1 MSRIG
6 KKPVVVPTGVT
17 VSVDGNS
24 VTAKGPKGELSLS
37 FEPEF
42 VSVSQ
47 EENEVVVT
55 RANDE
60 KVSRARHGLYRSLLN
75 NIVEGVS
82 TGFSK
87 RMEIRGVGYR
97 GSMKGR
103 TLELHLGFSHLVN
116 YEVPAGVDVVFDD
129 KSQTVF
135 TVSGADKQ
143 LVGEVAA
150 NIRSYRSPEPYK
162 GKGIRYEDE
171 YVAMK
176 AGKSGKA

>member
-6 KKPVVVPTGVT
+6 KKPVVVPAGVT
-17 VSVDGNS
+17 VSIEES
-24 VTAKGPKGELSLS
+24 SLTAKGPKGELSLS

-47 EENEVVVT
+47 EGGEVVVT
-55 RANDE
+55 RVNDE
-60 KVSRARHGLYRSLLN
+60 KTSRARHGLYRSLIN
-75 NIVEGVS
+75 NIVKGVS
-82 TGFSK
+82 SGFSK

-103 TLELHLGFSHLVN
+103 TLELNLGFSHLVN
-116 YEVPAGVDVVFDD
+116 YEVPEGVDVVFDD

-143 LVGEVAA
+143 LVGEVSA